1 MIKYK
6 VKDAAAD
13 LGVSNK
19 EIIEILEKHCGVT
32 KKTMT
37 TLEESELDVIFDVI
51 TKKNKVENFDEY
63 FAARNNKLDNESKP
77 QQEDKPAKQNA
88 KADNQKKKTDKN
100 DKKPNNKD
108 AKPASK
114 QEKVEIAQEKSVE
127 ESAPRKRRVIDTR
140 ATNVDVERYNQ
151 KYDDLASDSS
161 KGRSTDNIVKK
172 QKFTN
177 RTQRQKGRR
186 QKRETE
192 QERLNRIA
200 LERKQKP
207 ITVQIP
213 DEIVVSELALRLKA
227 TVAEV
232 VKKAFLM
239 GTMVT
244 ATDTIDFDTASL
256 IAMEFHA
263 KVEKEVVVTIEEQII
278 DDSEDDEANLV
289 ERAPVVVVMGHVDHG
304 KTTLLDTI
312 RKTNVASGEAGG
324 ITQAIGAYQIEYNGK
339 KITFIDTPGHA
350 AFTEMRA
357 RGASITDIV
366 IIIVAADDGVMPQ
379 TKEAID
385 HAKAAGVPIIVAVNK
400 IDKPTANVERVL
412 TEMSANG
419 IQPEAWGGD
428 TMFVNISAVTGEGID
443 DLLDRILLLSEMA
456 ELKANPNRYA
466 IGTVIESKI
475 DKNSG
480 VITNILIQN
489 GTLRL
494 GDPIVIGTSAGKVRT
509 LTNDRGESLVE
520 ALPSMPVSITGLSE
534 SPSAGDKFMAF
545 ESEKKAK
552 KVAEQRKE
560 IEKEKRNKPKGAI
573 SLNDLFSRKEAGEK
587 EINIILKADVK
598 GSEEAVKNSLLK
610 LDVEGMKINVIRSGI
625 GAISESD
632 VVLAEASNAIIIGF
646 NIRPDHKITE
656 IAKDK
661 GIDIRLYDIIYKVVE
676 EMEAA
681 LKGKLEPEYE
691 EKVLGEAEVRKL
703 FKFSKV
709 GTIAGSY
716 VTSGVIKRAKAR
728 VIRDGVVVIDS
739 TIGSLARE
747 KDQAKE
753 VKQGLECGITI
764 ENFNDIKEKDI
775 IEAYELVE
783 IKR

>member
-1 MIKYK
+1 MMS
-6 VKDAAAD
+6 
-13 LGVSNK
+13 VSEYALDVDKSVNEILSLCK
-19 EIIEILEKHCGVT
+19 KLEISVSGKEDMLSDDDIIMLDNEIANSTEESEELPEDEELEEEYEETYEEELDEIIEEK
-32 KKTMT
+32 
-37 TLEESELDVIFDVI
+37 
-51 TKKNKVENFDEY
+51 
-63 FAARNNKLDNESKP
+63 
-77 QQEDKPAKQNA
+77 NA
-88 KADNQKKKTDKN
+88 KKKKQSRIDSPSKN
-100 DKKPNNKD
+100 DYRVKRKEMYKH
-108 AKPASK
+108 K
-114 QEKVEIAQEKSVE
+114 EKLQSNITEDDE
-127 ESAPRKRRVIDTR
+127 
-140 ATNVDVERYNQ
+140 NVVLYKENM
-151 KYDDLASDSS
+151 
-161 KGRSTDNIVKK
+161 T
-172 QKFTN
+172 
-177 RTQRQKGRR
+177 
-186 QKRETE
+186 
-192 QERLNRIA
+192 
-200 LERKQKP
+200 
-207 ITVQIP
+207 
-213 DEIVVSELALRLKA
+213 VSELATSLGVSP
-227 TVAEV
+227 TEII
-232 VKKAFLM
+232 KKLM
-239 GTMVT
+239 SLGMMMNIN
-244 ATDTIDFDTASL
+244 ASLDFDTAE
-256 IAMEFHA
+256 IIVADYN
-263 KVEKEVVVTIEEQII
+263 KVLKKESTRDEINFEGLEIVDREEDLKERPPVVTI
-278 DDSEDDEANLV
+278 
-289 ERAPVVVVMGHVDHG
+289 MGHVDHG

-400 IDKPTANVERVL
+400 IDKPTANVEKVL

-419 IQPEAWGGD
+419 IQPEQWGGD

-443 DLLDRILLLSEMA
+443 DLLDRILLLSEMS

-466 IGTVIESKI
+466 IGTVIESSI

-480 VITNILIQN
+480 VVTNILIQN

-494 GDPIVIGTSAGKVRT
+494 GDPIVIGSSAGKVRT

-560 IEKEKRNKPKGAI
+560 LEKERRNKPKTI
-573 SLNDLFSRKEAGEK
+573 VSLNDLFSRKEAGEK

-610 LDVEGMKINVIRSGI
+610 LDVEGMKVNVIRSGI

-632 VVLAEASNAIIIGF
+632 IVLAEASDAIIIGF
-646 NIRPDHKITE
+646 NIRPDHKIAE

-676 EMEAA
+676 EMESA
-681 LKGKLEPEYE
+681 LKGKLDPEYE
-691 EKVLGEAEVRKL
+691 EKVLGEAEVRKI

-716 VTSGVIKRAKAR
+716 VTAGVIRRGSKAR
-728 VIRDGVVVIDS
+728 VIRDGVVINDS
-739 TIGSLARE
+739 TIASLARE
-747 KDQAKE
+747 KDQTKE

>member
-1 MIKYK
+1 MMNVSEYASDVGKTVSEILK
-6 VKDAAAD
+6 
-13 LGVSNK
+13 LCQRLNIEVSND
-19 EIIEILEKHCGVT
+19 EDMLSDDDII
-32 KKTMT
+32 M
-37 TLEESELDVIFDVI
+37 
-51 TKKNKVENFDEY
+51 
-63 FAARNNKLDNESKP
+63 LDNEIANSD
-77 QQEDKPAKQNA
+77 EELEEAEEIEEIIDDF
-88 KADNQKKKTDKN
+88 ADSYEEELEEITSPVHTQRKEKKVPNKKENNKN
-100 DKKPNNKD
+100 DFKEKRKEMYKHKEKLQENTASNDEDIIAYKD
-108 AKPASK
+108 
-114 QEKVEIAQEKSVE
+114 
-127 ESAPRKRRVIDTR
+127 
-140 ATNVDVERYNQ
+140 NM
-151 KYDDLASDSS
+151 
-161 KGRSTDNIVKK
+161 
-172 QKFTN
+172 
-177 RTQRQKGRR
+177 
-186 QKRETE
+186 
-192 QERLNRIA
+192 
-200 LERKQKP
+200 
-207 ITVQIP
+207 
-213 DEIVVSELALRLKA
+213 
-227 TVAEV
+227 TVAELASSLNV
-232 VKKAFLM
+232 PAASLIKKLM
-239 GTMVT
+239 GLGMMININ
-244 ATDTIDFDTASL
+244 ASLDFDTAEIL
-256 IAMEFHA
+256 VADYN
-263 KVEKEVVVTIEEQII
+263 KTLKKESTLDETNFEELEIVDREEDLQERPPVVTI
-278 DDSEDDEANLV
+278 
-289 ERAPVVVVMGHVDHG
+289 MGHVDHG

-419 IQPEAWGGD
+419 LQPEAWGGD
-428 TMFVNISAVTGEGID
+428 IMFVNLSAVTGEGID
-443 DLLDRILLLSEMA
+443 DLLERILLLSEVS

-466 IGTVIESKI
+466 MGTVIESKL
-475 DKNSG
+475 DKSSG
-480 VITNILIQN
+480 VVTNLLIQN

-494 GDPIVIGTSAGKVRT
+494 GDPIVVGTISGRVRT
-509 LTNDRGESLVE
+509 LKNDKGENLVE
-520 ALPSMPVSITGLSE
+520 ALPSMPVSITGLPE
-534 SPSAGDKFMAF
+534 SPAAGDKFMAF

-552 KVAEQRKE
+552 KVAEQRQE
-560 IEKEKRNKPKGAI
+560 IEKEKRNKPKTAI
-573 SLNDLFSRKEAGEK
+573 SLTDLFNRAEQGEK

-610 LDVEGMKINVIRSGI
+610 LDVEGIKINVIRSGI

-632 VVLAEASNAIIIGF
+632 ISLAAASNAIIIGF

-656 IAKDK
+656 VAKDK

-681 LKGKLEPEYE
+681 LRGKLEPEYE
-691 EKVLGEAEVRKL
+691 EIVLGEAEVRKI

-716 VTSGVIKRAKAR
+716 VTSGVIKRNSKAR
-728 VIRDGVVVIDS
+728 IIRDGVVVIDS
-739 TIGSLARE
+739 TIASLARE

-775 IEAYELVE
+775 IEAYELKE
-783 IKR
+783 IVR

>member
-1 MIKYK
+1 MMNVSEYASDVGKTVSEILK
-6 VKDAAAD
+6 
-13 LGVSNK
+13 LCQRLNIEVSND
-19 EIIEILEKHCGVT
+19 EDMLSDDDII
-32 KKTMT
+32 M
-37 TLEESELDVIFDVI
+37 
-51 TKKNKVENFDEY
+51 
-63 FAARNNKLDNESKP
+63 LDNEIANSN
-77 QQEDKPAKQNA
+77 EELEEAEEIEEIIDDF
-88 KADNQKKKTDKN
+88 ADSYEEELEEITSPVHTQRKEKKVPNKKENNKN
-100 DKKPNNKD
+100 DFKEKRKEMYKHKEKLQENTASNDEDIIAYKD
-108 AKPASK
+108 
-114 QEKVEIAQEKSVE
+114 
-127 ESAPRKRRVIDTR
+127 
-140 ATNVDVERYNQ
+140 NM
-151 KYDDLASDSS
+151 
-161 KGRSTDNIVKK
+161 
-172 QKFTN
+172 
-177 RTQRQKGRR
+177 
-186 QKRETE
+186 
-192 QERLNRIA
+192 
-200 LERKQKP
+200 
-207 ITVQIP
+207 
-213 DEIVVSELALRLKA
+213 
-227 TVAEV
+227 TVAELASNLNV
-232 VKKAFLM
+232 PAASLIKKLM
-239 GTMVT
+239 GLGMMININ
-244 ATDTIDFDTASL
+244 ASLDFDTAEIL
-256 IAMEFHA
+256 VADYN
-263 KVEKEVVVTIEEQII
+263 KTLKKESTLDETNFEELEIVDREEDLQERPPVVTI
-278 DDSEDDEANLV
+278 
-289 ERAPVVVVMGHVDHG
+289 MGHVDHG

-385 HAKAAGVPIIVAVNK
+385 HAKAAGVPIIVAVNT

-419 IQPEAWGGD
+419 LQPEAWGGD
-428 TMFVNISAVTGEGID
+428 IMFVNLSAVTGEGID
-443 DLLDRILLLSEMA
+443 DLLERILLLSEVS

-466 IGTVIESKI
+466 MGTVIESKL
-475 DKNSG
+475 DKSSG
-480 VITNILIQN
+480 VVTNLLIQN

-494 GDPIVIGTSAGKVRT
+494 GDPIVVGTISGRVRT
-509 LTNDRGESLVE
+509 LKNDKGENLVE
-520 ALPSMPVSITGLSE
+520 ALPSMPVSITGLPE
-534 SPSAGDKFMAF
+534 SPAAGDKFMAF

-552 KVAEQRKE
+552 KVAEQRQE
-560 IEKEKRNKPKGAI
+560 IEKEKRNKPKTAI
-573 SLNDLFSRKEAGEK
+573 SLTDLFNRAEQGEK

-610 LDVEGMKINVIRSGI
+610 LDVEGIKINVIRSGI

-632 VVLAEASNAIIIGF
+632 ISLAAASNAIIIGF

-656 IAKDK
+656 VAKDK

-681 LKGKLEPEYE
+681 LRGKLEPEYE
-691 EKVLGEAEVRKL
+691 EIVLGEAEVRKI

-716 VTSGVIKRAKAR
+716 VTSGVIKRNSKAR

-739 TIGSLARE
+739 TIASLARE

-775 IEAYELVE
+775 IEAYELKE
-783 IKR
+783 IVR

>member
-1 MIKYK
+1 MMSVSEYA
-6 VKDAAAD
+6 KD
-13 LGVSNK
+13 V
-19 EIIEILEKHCGVT
+19 
-32 KKTMT
+32 
-37 TLEESELDVIFDVI
+37 
-51 TKKNKVENFDEY
+51 
-63 FAARNNKLDNESKP
+63 
-77 QQEDKPAKQNA
+77 
-88 KADNQKKKTDKN
+88 
-100 DKKPNNKD
+100 
-108 AKPASK
+108 
-114 QEKVEIAQEKSVE
+114 EKSVE
-127 ESAPRKRRVIDTR
+127 EILNLCKKLELSVTSSEDMLSDDDIIMLDNEIANSTEEEIEEI
-140 ATNVDVERYNQ
+140 ATIEDEEDYEET
-151 KYDDLASDSS
+151 YEEELDDIIEEKNA
-161 KGRSTDNIVKK
+161 KKKK
-172 QKFTN
+172 QSKTEAPTKN
-177 RTQRQKGRR
+177 DYR
-186 QKRETE
+186 QKRKEMYKHKEKLKSNVTE
-192 QERLNRIA
+192 D
-200 LERKQKP
+200 
-207 ITVQIP
+207 
-213 DEIVVSELALRLKA
+213 DEDIILYKENM
-227 TVAEV
+227 TVAELSAALGV
-232 VKKAFLM
+232 SSSEIIKKLM
-239 GTMVT
+239 SLGMLMNIN
-244 ATDTIDFDTASL
+244 ASLDFDTAEIITL
-256 IAMEFHA
+256 DYN
-263 KVEKEVVVTIEEQII
+263 KTLKKESTRDEINFEELEII
-278 DDSEDDEANLV
+278 DKEEDLV
-289 ERAPVVVVMGHVDHG
+289 ERPPVITIMGHVDHG

-312 RKTNVASGEAGG
+312 RKTNVAGGEAGG

-339 KITFIDTPGHA
+339 KLTFIDTPGHA

-357 RGASITDIV
+357 RGASVTDIV

-379 TKEAID
+379 TREAID

-412 TEMSANG
+412 TEMSAAG
-419 IQPEAWGGD
+419 IQPEEWGGD
-428 TMFVNISAVTGEGID
+428 TMFVKISAATGEGID
-443 DLLDRILLLSEMA
+443 DLLERILLLSEMA

-466 IGTVIESKI
+466 IGTVIESKL

-480 VITNILIQN
+480 VVTNLLIQN

-494 GDPIVIGTSAGKVRT
+494 GDPIVIGSSAGKVRT
-509 LTNDRGESLVE
+509 LTNDKGESLVE

-545 ESEKKAK
+545 ENEKKAK

-560 IEKEKRNKPKGAI
+560 LEKERNSKPKTNI

-656 IAKDK
+656 TAKDK

-681 LKGKLEPEYE
+681 LKGKLEPEFE

-716 VTSGVIKRAKAR
+716 VTSGIIKRNAKAR
-728 VIRDGVVVIDS
+728 VIRDGIVVIDS
-739 TIGSLARE
+739 TIASLARE

>member
-1 MIKYK
+1 MS
-6 VKDAAAD
+6 
-13 LGVSNK
+13 VSEYALDVDKSVNEILSLCK
-19 EIIEILEKHCGVT
+19 KLEISVSGKEDMLSDDDIIMLDNEIANSTEESEELPEDEELEEEYEETYEEELDEIIEEK
-32 KKTMT
+32 
-37 TLEESELDVIFDVI
+37 
-51 TKKNKVENFDEY
+51 
-63 FAARNNKLDNESKP
+63 
-77 QQEDKPAKQNA
+77 NA
-88 KADNQKKKTDKN
+88 KKKKQSRIDSPSKN
-100 DKKPNNKD
+100 DYRVKRKEMYKH
-108 AKPASK
+108 K
-114 QEKVEIAQEKSVE
+114 EKLQSNITEDDE
-127 ESAPRKRRVIDTR
+127 
-140 ATNVDVERYNQ
+140 NVVLYKENM
-151 KYDDLASDSS
+151 
-161 KGRSTDNIVKK
+161 T
-172 QKFTN
+172 
-177 RTQRQKGRR
+177 
-186 QKRETE
+186 
-192 QERLNRIA
+192 
-200 LERKQKP
+200 
-207 ITVQIP
+207 
-213 DEIVVSELALRLKA
+213 VSELATSLGVSP
-227 TVAEV
+227 TEII
-232 VKKAFLM
+232 KKLM
-239 GTMVT
+239 SLGMMMNIN
-244 ATDTIDFDTASL
+244 ASLDFDTAE
-256 IAMEFHA
+256 IIVADYN
-263 KVEKEVVVTIEEQII
+263 KVLKKESTRDEINFEGLEIVDREEDLKERPPVVTI
-278 DDSEDDEANLV
+278 
-289 ERAPVVVVMGHVDHG
+289 MGHVDHG

-400 IDKPTANVERVL
+400 IDKPTANVEKVL

-419 IQPEAWGGD
+419 IQPEQWGGD

-443 DLLDRILLLSEMA
+443 DLLDRILLLSEMS

-466 IGTVIESKI
+466 IGTVIESSI

-480 VITNILIQN
+480 VVTNILIQN

-494 GDPIVIGTSAGKVRT
+494 GDPIVIGSSAGKVRT

-560 IEKEKRNKPKGAI
+560 LEKERRNKPKTI
-573 SLNDLFSRKEAGEK
+573 VSLNDLFSRKEAGEK

-610 LDVEGMKINVIRSGI
+610 LDVEGMKVNVIRSGI

-632 VVLAEASNAIIIGF
+632 IVLAEASDAIIIGF
-646 NIRPDHKITE
+646 NIRPDHKIAE

-676 EMEAA
+676 EMESA
-681 LKGKLEPEYE
+681 LKGKLDPEYE
-691 EKVLGEAEVRKL
+691 EKVLGEAEVRKI

-716 VTSGVIKRAKAR
+716 VTAGVIRRGSKAR
-728 VIRDGVVVIDS
+728 VIRDGVVINDS
-739 TIGSLARE
+739 TIASLARE
-747 KDQAKE
+747 KDQTKE